1 MISLNANPAGA
12 LKDGLTTKGVTTKIY
27 INGETPSSGLPAE
40 FIDINQNGSMSSLG
54 SQLGTG
60 TARCNLLVSIYVKL
74 LSTDTVNYVKENAIL
89 GVFQSLFESAV
100 VKSGFSFTIDKD
112 RMVYSGK
119 SIISGYS
126 TKILNIK
133 VNF

>member
-1 MISLNANPAGA
+1 MITLNANPANA
-12 LKDGLTTKGVTTKIY
+12 LKEALVAKGVTTKIY
-27 INGETPSSGLPAE
+27 INGETPSSALPVE
-40 FIDINQNGSMSSLG
+40 FIEIVQNGSMSSLG

-60 TARCNLLVSIYVKL
+60 TARCNLMVGIYVKL
-74 LSTDTVNYVKENAIL
+74 LTTDVANYTRENVIL
-89 GVFQSLFESAV
+89 GIFQSLFGSAF
-100 VKSGFSFTIDKD
+100 VKSGFSFTIDKN

-126 TKILNIK
+126 TKILNVT

>member
-12 LKDGLTTKGVTTKIY
+12 LKDVLTAKGVMTKIY
-27 INGETPSSGLPAE
+27 INGETPSSGLPTE
-40 FIDINQNGSMSSLG
+40 FIEINQNGSMSSLG

-60 TARCNLLVSIYVKL
+60 TARCNLMVSIYVKL
-74 LSTDTVNYVKENAIL
+74 LSTDTVNYIKENAIL
-89 GVFQSLFESAV
+89 GIFQSLFETAFV
-100 VKSGFSFTIDKD
+100 RSGFSFTIDKD

-119 SIISGYS
+119 SIISQYS

>member
-1 MISLNANPAGA
+1 MISLNANPASA
-12 LKDGLTTKGVTTKIY
+12 LKDVLITKGVTTKIY
-27 INGETPSSGLPAE
+27 INGETPSSGLPTE
-40 FIDINQNGSMSSLG
+40 FIEIMQNGSMSSLG

-60 TARCNLLVSIYVKL
+60 TARCNLMVSIYVKL
-74 LSTDTVNYVKENAIL
+74 LSTDTVNYVRENVIL
-89 GVFQSLFESAV
+89 GISQSLCEAAF